1 MATSERYPS
10 YATCVAQ
17 VLSGSSQPLSVD
29 TLLNRIKEHRP
40 ITKGARSAVYR
51 AIGQLFQAVPVAPSR
66 YGWLSSLLG
75 KTTFRHVLTGEE
87 VRRGFLMLDELEH
100 AVFFPQF
107 FQTYQPDDRKL
118 RIELFGGPTIEA
130 EAYIER
136 KTWSLR
142 LGTPFIEWVDELG
155 GQGRDDLLI
164 FVEDALAGRYQLR
177 LQPRE
182 MRDPNAIQ
190 GRNIQLALLAEE
202 LVSEDRRARTTMP
215 TAELAARIIGRGFFA
230 ESLPP
235 DDFHFVLHQYSLLR
249 FHNGVGYS
257 FDLENMDFTTDM
269 DDERGL
275 QDEEFEGDIVRP
287 DLDREAL
294 NAAEM
299 MYSDFLHDEI
309 AGDGDDEW
317 GHYADDLFIE
327 PESGEM
333 PFFDAMA
340 EGSLSDAF
348 FDSTCASY
356 EAYVEAYQASNTTDS
371 MLSHS
376 DFHLLEAELETLVAL
391 EQEFGYLLTDQMNRK
406 DQLIDMLFI
415 DPGTLLDGDYPD
427 YPDFDDPPFWEN

>member
-10 YATCVAQ
+10 YATCVAK
-17 VLSGSSQPLSVD
+17 VLSGSAQPLTVD
-29 TLLNRIKEHRP
+29 TLLSRIKEHRP

-75 KTTFRHVLTGEE
+75 KNTFRHVLTGEE

-118 RIELFGGPTIEA
+118 QIELFGGPTIEA

-142 LGTPFIEWVDELG
+142 LGSTFIEWIDELG

-164 FVEDALAGRYQLR
+164 FVDDALAGRYQLR

-182 MRDPNAIQ
+182 MRDPNVIQ

-202 LVSEDRRARTTMP
+202 LVSEDRRARTAMP

-230 ESLPP
+230 DALPP

-257 FDLENMDFTTDM
+257 FDLENMDFAADVVPSGS
-269 DDERGL
+269 DDS
-275 QDEEFEGDIVRP
+275 GDGFGEAVVRP

-299 MYSDFLHDEI
+299 MYSDFLQDDMI
-309 AGDGDDEW
+309 GQGDDEW
-317 GHYADDLFIE
+317 EDLLFE
-327 PESGEM
+327 PEAADM
-333 PFFDAMA
+333 PFFD
-340 EGSLSDAF
+340 SSDDL
-348 FDSTCASY
+348 FDNSCASY
-356 EAYVEAYQASNTTDS
+356 EAYVEAYQESDS
-371 MLSHS
+371 MDGMLSHS

-391 EQEFGYLLTDQMNRK
+391 EQEFGYLLADQMTRK
-406 DQLIDMLFI
+406 EQLIERLFI
-415 DPGTLLDGDYPD
+415 DPETLLDNDFPD
-427 YPDFDDPPFWEN
+427 YPDFDEPPFWEN

>member
-17 VLSGSSQPLSVD
+17 VLSGSAQPLSVD
-29 TLLNRIKEHRP
+29 TLLNRIEEQRP

-66 YGWLSSLLG
+66 YGWLSSLLD
-75 KTTFRHVLTGEE
+75 KNTFRHVVTGEE

-107 FQTYQPDDRKL
+107 FQTYQPDDRRL
-118 RIELFGGPTIEA
+118 QIELFGGPTLEA

-142 LGTPFIEWVDELG
+142 LGSAFIEWVDQLG

-164 FVEDALAGRYQLR
+164 HVDNALEGRYQLR

-190 GRNIQLALLAEE
+190 GRNIQLALLAED

-215 TAELAARIIGRGFFA
+215 TAELAARIIGRGFF
-230 ESLPP
+230 EDPLPP
-235 DDFHFVLHQYSLLR
+235 ADFHFVLHQYSLLR

-257 FDLENMDFTTDM
+257 FDLENMDFATDASSRV
-269 DDERGL
+269 DRSASND
-275 QDEEFEGDIVRP
+275 FGDAIVRP
-287 DLDREAL
+287 DLDRDSL

-299 MYSDFLHDEI
+299 IYSDLLPDEI
-309 AGDGDDEW
+309 VASGVDEW
-317 GHYADDLFIE
+317 EQFAEDMLFD
-327 PESGEM
+327 SDGSDM
-333 PFFDAMA
+333 PFMDSSDNLFDN
-340 EGSLSDAF
+340 S
-348 FDSTCASY
+348 CASY
-356 EAYVEAYQASNTTDS
+356 EAYVEAYQEANSLDT

-391 EQEFGYLLTDQMNRK
+391 EQEFGYLLADQMMRK
-406 DQLIDMLFI
+406 NQLIERLFI
-415 DPGTLLDGDYPD
+415 DPETLLDNDFPD
-427 YPDFDDPPFWEN
+427 YPDLDEPTFREN

>member
-10 YATCVAQ
+10 YASCVAQ
-17 VLSGSSQPLSVD
+17 VLSNAAQPLSVD

-66 YGWLSSLLG
+66 YGWLSSLLC
-75 KTTFRHVLTGEE
+75 KNTFRHVLTSEE

-107 FQTYQPDDRKL
+107 FQSYQPDDRKL
-118 RIELFGGPTIEA
+118 HIELFGGPTVEA

-142 LGTPFIEWVDELG
+142 LGQPFIEWVDLLG

-164 FVEDALAGRYQLR
+164 VVDDALAGKYHFR
-177 LQPRE
+177 LHPRE
-182 MRDPNAIQ
+182 LRDPNAIQ
-190 GRNIQLALLAEE
+190 ARNIQLALLAEE
-202 LVSEDRRARTTMP
+202 LVSEDRRARSAMP
-215 TAELAARIIGRGFFA
+215 TAELAARMIGRGFF
-230 ESLPP
+230 EDPLPP

-257 FDLENMDFTTDM
+257 FDLENMDFATVM
-269 DDERGL
+269 PGNPELLIGDEV
-275 QDEEFEGDIVRP
+275 VRP
-287 DLDREAL
+287 DLDRDAL
-294 NAAEM
+294 DAAEKM
-299 MYSDFLHDEI
+299 
-309 AGDGDDEW
+309 
-317 GHYADDLFIE
+317 YADYLSDEQMQVEDHGWHHFIDDVE
-327 PESGEM
+327 LEAGAMDM
-333 PFFDAMA
+333 PFFDADDDM
-340 EGSLSDAF
+340 
-348 FDSTCASY
+348 FDDSCASY
-356 EAYVEAYQASNTTDS
+356 EAYVEAYQESASPDS

-406 DQLIDMLFI
+406 EQLIERLFI
-415 DPGTLLDGDYPD
+415 DPETLLDNDFPD
-427 YPDFDDPPFWEN
+427 YPDFDEPPFWEN